1 MSLISADER
10 RFEDHIE
17 KELNSLNYSSRNF
30 NDYDKELCLIK
41 DEIIDFIKNTQT
53 KKWNKLV
60 ERNGKDTEKKLL
72 KRISSEISKR
82 GIIHSLRNKITD
94 FGIEFDLCYFQPT
107 SDLNPESKRLYEFNK
122 FTLVRQLHYSRK
134 NQISRKNHS

>member
-1 MSLISADER
+1 MSPISADER

-17 KELNSLNYSSRNF
+17 KELISLNYSSRNF

-41 DEIIDFIKNTQT
+41 EDVINFIKNTQT

-72 KRISSEISKR
+72 KRISLEISKR

-94 FGIEFDLCYFQPT
+94 VGIEFDLCYFQPT
-107 SDLNPESKRLYEFNK
+107 SDLNPEAKDYMNLIN
-122 FTLVRQLHYSRK
+122 LP
-134 NQISRKNHS
+134 